1 MKRNH
6 INAGFVVKDLGKKFT
21 FNNNSSTYWDKIL
34 LIQLILNYFNL
45 KLWYRETWKYK
56 HGK

>member
-21 FNNNSSTYWDKIL
+21 FNNNSSKYCDKIL
-34 LIQLILNYFNL
+34 LIQLILNLFNL
-45 KLWYRETWKYK
+45 KFWYRETWKYK